1 MFLLHLSQL
10 EGRRYRLRPPEA
22 VVEEIETV
30 VTRSKMRHF
39 FFVDSVF
46 NDPRHHALAICRELG
61 RRRLPV
67 RWSAFC
73 NPTGFDAELAHAMKE
88 GGCEGVEFGLDVA
101 SDKMLAALDKP
112 FGQKETRVA
121 MQAAHD
127 AGLPI
132 AVYLLFGGPGETWAD
147 VRDTQNFLDDCARA
161 NAVFATIG
169 IRVYE
174 GTPLART
181 AVREG
186 QVKPDQDLF
195 EPAYYLSP
203 GLAEDTE
210 NKLDG
215 IARRRAEWTSPVD
228 WRRPVTRL
236 GQKVTVF
243 LNVRPQWKYLRSYGE
258 HMRPKAP

>member
-1 MFLLHLSQL
+1 
-10 EGRRYRLRPPEA
+10 
-22 VVEEIETV
+22 
-30 VTRSKMRHF
+30 MRHF

-101 SDKMLAALDKP
+101 SDKMLAVLDKP

-181 AVREG
+181 AVQEG

>member
-1 MFLLHLSQL
+1 
-10 EGRRYRLRPPEA
+10 
-22 VVEEIETV
+22 
-30 VTRSKMRHF
+30 MRDF

-46 NDPRHHALAICRELG
+46 NDPRSHALAICQELQ

-73 NPTGFDAELAHAMKE
+73 NPTGFDAELAHAMKA
-88 GGCEGVEFGLDVA
+88 GGCDGAEFGLDVA
-101 SDKMLAALDKP
+101 SDKMLAALNKP
-112 FGQKETRVA
+112 FGTTETRIA
-121 MQAAHD
+121 LQAAHD
-127 AGLPI
+127 AGLPF

-147 VRDTQNFLDDCARA
+147 VEDTQNFLNSCARA

-174 GTPLART
+174 DTPMAQT

-203 GLAEDTE
+203 HLAGNTE
-210 NKLDG
+210 KNLDR
-215 IARRRAEWTSPVD
+215 IARRRAEWTSPAD
-228 WRRPVTRL
+228 WRKAVVRL
-236 GQKVTVF
+236 GQKVTVL
-243 LNVRPQWKYLRSYGE
+243 LNVRPQWKNISSYGE
-258 HMRPKAP
+258 HMRRKTP